1 MTKITLPALLAT
13 VMFLGASVLFLG
25 VGAPVSAQV
34 LFSEDFEGG
43 TNGQSL
49 QDYPYSWTGESPAG
63 SSNISVSTGSPI
75 GNGMGVDGTWHP
87 VGALGIY
94 TKPIAAP
101 TGDGFRLSGDL
112 YAGTY
117 TADNSFGVGN
127 KDMSAS
133 GYADNR
139 SGAFLHAVS
148 GRWEFNARG
157 VGAPNIM
164 RFANNPRNQ
173 VVRGV
178 IEIDLSTLTI
188 MGSLTD
194 ASGVTETLTTPLT
207 QWKNPDELGAELTPN
222 VISIVERGNPSVS
235 VDNIVLEKLVLDLEW
250 NKNASSSWHSAFN
263 WTPLNDL
270 TATPVAPNTKTS
282 IARFASAISSP
293 QTVSVTSPVTV
304 RRLDFESPHTYTI
317 AGPSSVELEAR
328 AHTNARIDVN
338 EGAHELDAAV
348 NLASSTIA
356 NVAAGS
362 SLTFDNTLKLNNKFM
377 TKLGNGTMV
386 VNGTLPRASS
396 PVGGGIVV
404 NRGTLGGNGTV
415 DGYLTNIG
423 STVNPGSGSPG
434 ALKVSGHY
442 SQGSTGRDLPIYT
455 PKLQIDINGLTPGA
469 QHDVLDVT
477 GNLDI
482 LDGSLEISMGF
493 TPSPGDTFD
502 IFNFASARGAFDVIT
517 GSPGANLRWDTSQL
531 FVDGTISVVETGPT
545 EVFIEHVG
553 STNPISEGWS
563 DSNTNP
569 GGSAGGG
576 MPANWQMVDTAS
588 SGFYRVTGNTH
599 PDPDGLPAAFD
610 DPAGWTA
617 TVTAKLNTAD
627 RGNESVIHIKDGHN
641 TFEIQL
647 FDGDDFGSEGAGAY
661 YSQAALP
668 NYAFPRLG
676 TVDPR
681 SGFHTYQIVLDAA
694 GNTDHT
700 DDMISLYVDGVR
712 EVGPLARSAFET
724 GSGEWEFIIGRLANA
739 DGSGLTLETRS
750 DTQHSLWRLETGQNV
765 LSSLSSTV
773 PEPASATL
781 LIAMLFALALVRRRV
796 NTSHTHK
803 GQTTLTDR
811 HRWQPRKTVPVGVAG
826 YRWTFTLPALV
837 FLIAT
842 SSAPAQVLDRG
853 HRVLVE
859 RGLQLQALAHPVQ
872 NGFDLDRWNQSNFTT
887 IDLHYHPY
895 PTFGELP
902 AGLEGVPWGR
912 SMHHQE
918 FYLDHDLFDH
928 EMPHVSDMIRYQIRD
943 EQDLT
948 DPDEITYTA
957 EIFSFL
963 HEKYPNILL
972 NTDVGM
978 SVIEMRNFMQQA
990 KPDLIMNQSYPF
1002 SNAMGNV
1009 GGSPWL
1015 LYENLSLFREAG
1027 LAGNDGT
1034 GTRPIPNGVF
1044 TQKFVR
1050 SGHTVSDSEARLQDF
1065 AAWAFGFKVVDSFFY
1080 DSVPGGGLQA
1090 VMFSGVGTD
1099 NPTSLFYQVAE
1110 TNRQSLNLGPALV
1123 RLLSTDVRLQ
1133 MGRHPGGLTN
1143 PVPEGVVTWNADA
1156 DPYITDITATNLGS
1170 KNGGYEGDVVI
1181 GYYEPL
1187 HPAFTNSGFE
1197 DDMYFMVLNGLS
1209 DSDSSGTV
1217 AATSQK
1223 IRLDFDFS
1231 GASIFNLQ
1239 RLSRNTGLV
1248 ETVNL
1253 IHDGGSRYHLD
1264 LILEGGTGDLFKLN
1278 NGGTFVSGDLPTI
1291 GPGDY
1296 NADGTVDA
1304 ADYTLWR
1311 DGLGTKYTQAD
1322 YAVWKANFGIAT
1334 SGSGSG
1340 TAVPEP
1346 TAVALLLG
1354 TTLVVM
1360 FARVGRVQKSR
1371 HRGVS

>member
-1 MTKITLPALLAT
+1 MPKLTLPIFLAS
-13 VMFLGASVLFLG
+13 VMFLGVVAP
-25 VGAPVSAQV
+25 VGAQI

-43 TNGQSL
+43 SNGQTL
-49 QDYPYSWTGESPAG
+49 QSYPYSWTREAII
-63 SSNISVSTGSPI
+63 SNPITRVSVGSPI
-75 GNGMGVDGTWHP
+75 GDGMGVDGTWHP
-87 VGALGIY
+87 TSSMGIY
-94 TKPIAAP
+94 TKPIAP
-101 TGDGFRLSGDL
+101 PSGDGFRL
-112 YAGTY
+112 
-117 TADNSFGVGN
+117 TADLHAGLYTTDNAFGVGN
-127 KDMSAS
+127 RNRSLS
-133 GYADNR
+133 GLPDHR
-139 SGAFLHAVS
+139 SGAFFYMDTGQWL
-148 GRWEFNARG
+148 FDARG
-157 VGAPNIM
+157 VGAPNVM
-164 RFANNPRNQ
+164 RFANNPRDQ
-173 VVRGV
+173 VVQGV

-194 ASGVTETLTTPLT
+194 ASGSTETMATPLT
-207 QWKNPDELGAELTPN
+207 QWKQPHELGDELTPN
-222 VISIVERGNPSVS
+222 VISIVQRDNPSLS

-250 NKNASSSWHSAFN
+250 NKNSSSSWNSAFN
-263 WTPLNDL
+263 WTPRNDL
-270 TATPVAPNTKTS
+270 TANPVAPNTKTS

-328 AHTNARIDVN
+328 AHTNARIDVS
-338 EGAHELDAAV
+338 EGAHEIDAAV

-356 NVAAGS
+356 NVATGS
-362 SLTFDNTLKLNNKFM
+362 SLTFDNGLKLNNKFM

-386 VNGTLPRASS
+386 VNGTLPKASS

-455 PKLQIDINGLTPGA
+455 PKLQIDINGLTPGT

-517 GSPGANLRWDTSQL
+517 GSPGPNMRWDTSQL

-545 EVFIEHVG
+545 EVFIEHIG
-553 STNPISEGWS
+553 SADPISEGWS
-563 DSNTNP
+563 DGNTNP
-569 GGSAGGG
+569 GGSVGPGT
-576 MPANWQMVDTAS
+576 PANWQMVDNAN

-599 PDPDGLPAAFD
+599 PDPDGLPAAFN

-617 TVTAKLNTAD
+617 TVTAKLNAAD
-627 RGNESVIHIKDGHN
+627 RGNESAIYVADGHN
-641 TFEIQL
+641 SFGIQL
-647 FDGDDFGSEGAGAY
+647 FDGGDYGSEGAGAY
-661 YSQAALP
+661 YSQADLP
-668 NYAFPRLG
+668 LANYLQLG

-712 EVGPLARSAFET
+712 EVGPISRNAFT
-724 GSGEWEFIIGRLANA
+724 PTAEWEFIIGRIGGA
-739 DGSGLTLETRS
+739 DGSGLSPETGS
-750 DTQHSLWRLETGQNV
+750 DTQYSLWRLETGQNV
-765 LSSLSSTV
+765 LSTLSSTV
-773 PEPASATL
+773 PEPASAVMLT
-781 LIAMLFALALVRRRV
+781 AMLFALTLVRRRDS
-796 NTSHTHK
+796 TSPACR

-826 YRWTFTLPALV
+826 YRWAFTFPALV

-842 SSAPAQVLDRG
+842 SAAPAQVLDRG

-895 PTFGELP
+895 PTFAELP
-902 AGLEGVPWGR
+902 AGLEGIPWGR

-928 EMPHVSDMIRYQIRD
+928 EMPYVSDMIRYQIRD

-978 SVIEMRNFMQQA
+978 SVIELRNFMQQA

-1034 GTRPIPNGVF
+1034 GSRPIPNGLF

-1080 DSVPGGGLQA
+1080 DSVPGGELQA
-1090 VMFSGVGTD
+1090 VMFSGAGTD

-1170 KNGGYEGDVVI
+1170 KNSGYEGDVVI
-1181 GYYEPL
+1181 GYYKPL

-1197 DDMYFMVLNGLS
+1197 DDTYFMVLNGLS
-1209 DSDSSGTV
+1209 DPDSSGTV

-1231 GASIFNLQ
+1231 GTSIFNLQ
-1239 RLSRNTGLV
+1239 RLSRDTGLV

-1253 IHDGGSRYHLD
+1253 VPDGGSRYHLD
-1264 LILEGGTGDLFKLN
+1264 LVLEGGTGDLFKFN

-1291 GPGDY
+1291 GAGDY
-1296 NADGTVDA
+1296 NADGMVDA
-1304 ADYTLWR
+1304 ADYVVWR
-1311 DGLGTKYTQAD
+1311 DGLGTTYTLAD
-1322 YAVWKANFGIAT
+1322 YAVWKANFGIGA
-1334 SGSGSG
+1334 SGSG
-1340 TAVPEP
+1340 TGAAVPEP
-1346 TAVALLLG
+1346 TALALLLG
-1354 TTLVVM
+1354 TMLAGSLV
-1360 FARVGRVQKSR
+1360 RVGRIQK
-1371 HRGVS
+1371 